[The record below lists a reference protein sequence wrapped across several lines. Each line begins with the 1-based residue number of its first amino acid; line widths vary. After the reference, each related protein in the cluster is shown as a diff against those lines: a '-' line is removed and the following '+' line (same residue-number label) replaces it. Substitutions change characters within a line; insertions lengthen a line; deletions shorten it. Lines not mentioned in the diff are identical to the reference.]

1 MSEIIQKSQY
11 FWSATSEY
19 SSASDTVSPRYSPK
33 SPTLSDATNVTN
45 AILKQQMSIIRTN
58 CMDCLDRTNVI
69 QTQIA
74 WVVLTNQFL
83 KLGVQLHEYP
93 ELSQIFKNMWADNGD
108 QISRCYAGTNAM
120 KNDFTRN
127 GQRDIT
133 GFAKDASS
141 SVQRLYLN
149 YVRDGYTQK
158 LLDVLQGLESSE
170 ILFK

>member
-1 MSEIIQKSQY
+1 MSTIIDDSQY
-11 FWSATSEY
+11 HWSTITQLQTPILNLT
-19 SSASDTVSPRYSPK
+19 DSPN
-33 SPTLSDATNVTN
+33 SPTILSVPDSD
-45 AILKQQMSIIRTN
+45 AILKEQKSVIRTN

-74 WVVLTNQFL
+74 WVILNSQML
-83 KLGVQLHEYP
+83 KLGIQLQDHP
-93 ELSQIFKNMWADNGD
+93 SIHQLFKHAWADNGD
-108 QISRCYAGTNAM
+108 QISKCYAGTNAM

-149 YVRDGYTQK
+149 YIRDGYTQK
-158 LLDVLQGLESSE
+158 LLDVLQGIESSE

>member
-1 MSEIIQKSQY
+1 MS
-11 FWSATSEY
+11 T
-19 SSASDTVSPRYSPK
+19 SPK
-33 SPTLSDATNVTN
+33 TPTLASLPTLPSL
-45 AILKQQMSIIRTN
+45 LKQQQGIFRTN

-69 QTQIA
+69 QSQIA
-74 WVVLTNQFL
+74 WVVLVNQMM
-83 KLGVQLHEYP
+83 KLGIQLEEVLHVKP
-93 ELSQIFKNMWADNGD
+93 IFKHAWADNGD
-108 QISRCYAGTNAM
+108 LISRCYAGTNAM

-158 LLDVLQGLESSE
+158 LLDVLQGLEASDS
-170 ILFK
+170 LFV